1 MFDSR
6 ANLLFLTIVSFLLSQ
21 DALSQTIHYALNDDG
36 EHEVGVQ
43 STPAEGCRS
52 PFFGRGGSLTTASI
66 GDEWQTEEFQFTHFA
81 IFSFDME
88 GWVAGDTYRLF
99 LSERQREGTPF
110 ADLGKMLV
118 EYADQSQRFP
128 GRFGDTMTLLTSL
141 TADQLFSGEGIDIG
155 TPINQILSGPHGRY
169 LYLRL
174 RFQNCSDGDQETER
188 TSLQTGGSSNP
199 DAAIRI
205 VQGTTVKKLFF
216 TQFGDGAEGGASLFS
231 QLVLVVLDPSKA
243 ANVTVLL
250 KNPDGSPMT
259 VDLNGVEVVGETQLL
274 IPVGGIRILATDGV
288 GKLQRGSVTVTSDVP
303 LSGVVLFG
311 GSVGFAGVAS
321 SVPLTKVVTPIQA
334 ATPGVNT
341 GIAMMGL
348 GVPQLLQ
355 LELFDA
361 EGQSAGK
368 TEFELVTGE
377 EQDARFV
384 DQFAWDKAVDFT
396 DFTGSLVICGE
407 SEFGAVSILLR
418 PGQFATLPVSEKP
431 AVTP

>member
-1 MFDSR
+1 MFDHR
-6 ANLLFLTIVSFLLSQ
+6 AHFLFLTIFGFLFSQ
-21 DALSQTIHYALNDDG
+21 DATSQTVHYAVNDDG
-36 EHEVGVQ
+36 ENEVGVQ
-43 STPAEGCRS
+43 STPGDGCTL
-52 PFFGRGGSLTTASI
+52 PFFGGGGSQSAAFI
-66 GDEWQTEEFQFTHFA
+66 GDEWQAEEFQFTHFA

-88 GWVAGDTYRLF
+88 GWVAGDTYHLF
-99 LSERQREGTPF
+99 LSEQERVGTPF
-110 ADLGKMLV
+110 ADLGTMLV
-118 EYADQSQRFP
+118 EYGDKSQRFP
-128 GRFGDTMTLLTSL
+128 GRFGDAMTLLTSL
-141 TADQLFSGEGIDIG
+141 TAEQLFSSDGIDIS
-155 TPINQILSGPHGRY
+155 TTINQVLSGPHGRY

-174 RFQNCSDGDQETER
+174 RFQSCSDGDQETER
-188 TSLQTGGSSNP
+188 TRVGTGGSSNP
-199 DAAIRI
+199 DTAIRI
-205 VQGTTVKKLFF
+205 VQGSTVKKLFF

-259 VDLNGVEVVGETQLL
+259 VDLNGVDVVGETQLV
-274 IPVGGIRILATDGV
+274 IPVGGIRILATDGA
-288 GKLQRGSVTVTSDVP
+288 GTLQRGSVTVTSDVP

-311 GSVGFAGVAS
+311 GSVGFAGVAN
-321 SVPLTKVVTPIQA
+321 SVPLTKVVTPIQTA
-334 ATPGVNT
+334 PPGVNT
-341 GIAMMGL
+341 GVAMMGL
-348 GVPQLLQ
+348 GVPQKLK

-361 EGQSAGK
+361 EGQSVAK
-368 TEFELVTGE
+368 AEFEFVTGE

-384 DQFAWDKAVDFT
+384 DQFTWDKAVDFT